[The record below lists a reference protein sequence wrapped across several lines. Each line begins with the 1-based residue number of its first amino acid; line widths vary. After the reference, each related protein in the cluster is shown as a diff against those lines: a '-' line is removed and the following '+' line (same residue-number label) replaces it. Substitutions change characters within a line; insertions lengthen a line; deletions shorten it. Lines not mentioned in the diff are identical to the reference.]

1 MKDRAMV
8 NAKLIQEN
16 TLLKRRI
23 RELEKSESEGKRA
36 EEALRESEEKYR
48 VLFEG
53 STHGILA
60 ANIETKRFAYANPS
74 ICRMLGY
81 SELELLQLRIG
92 DIHPRDSLEQVMI
105 EFGSLIQ
112 GDKTLTSA
120 LPCLR
125 KDGAVFYADISVAE
139 AIIRE
144 RRYIVG
150 FFADV
155 TERKRM
161 ENELI
166 EARKDLEKKVRER
179 TLELENIN
187 TKLATE
193 IDERKTTER
202 ALRESEERYR
212 IVADNTYDWE
222 FWLSPQHD
230 VIYTSPSCERI
241 TGYLPHEFQQDPDLF
256 LQIIHPDDLPKF
268 EEHYCAEY
276 KRDFS
281 SSRELEYR
289 IIHKNGSVRWIS
301 HLCGPVF
308 GNDGVYIGIRGNNRD
323 ITEQKRAEQNLR
335 KSEEKYRDIFNNA
348 IEGIY
353 QSTPEERFLSV
364 NPAFARMCG
373 YASPEEMTANVTN
386 IGQQLYVNPHERE
399 KWKGLLATRG
409 VVENFETQFNR
420 KDGRKIW
427 VSFSAR
433 AVKDGEGNILH
444 YEGAMEDISER
455 KRIEEELQN
464 SEDKFNR
471 AFHSSPVLTAIST
484 IEDGRFLDVNETF
497 LRTLLFSREEVIN
510 KTFLELGIFANPLQR
525 QVIRKMAGKE
535 GYVRNIDVQ
544 VVAKDGHII
553 DALFSVEPLT
563 INNEQCWLAVLVD
576 VTEQKKKE
584 EENLRLERQLRQAQ
598 KMEAIGTLAGG
609 IAHDFNNI
617 LGAISGFTELTLEH
631 VPANSKAK
639 KNLKRIL
646 ASSQRAVDLVSQ
658 ILAFSRQTEKELR
671 PLRLSPI
678 IKDVLKL
685 VRPTTP
691 TTIEIRQDIRAEP
704 DLAMAD
710 ATYIHQMILNL
721 CMNANHAMQKKG
733 GVLSVGLTNE
743 SIVLGDMNHPGLKP
757 GPHLKLTVSDTG
769 EGIEPGIIDKIFDP
783 FFTTKKQ
790 GEGTGLGLAVV
801 HGIVKS
807 LGGEIKVDSRLGQ
820 GTSFQVWLPMLLDS
834 LPENFSERED
844 TVIVRGSGR
853 ILLVDDEEALVE
865 MAKDML
871 ESLGYEI
878 TATKSSIDALEIFRA
893 NPDQFDLV
901 ITDQTM
907 PAMTG
912 MALAQEIMKIRP
924 DTPIILCTGFSST
937 VDAEKARKV
946 GIREFV
952 FKPIIKKK
960 IADSILHILK
970 NSRS

>member
-1 MKDRAMV
+1 MA

-16 TLLKRRI
+16 ALLKQRI
-23 RELEKSESEGKRA
+23 RELEKSESEFLCV
-36 EEALRESEEKYR
+36 EEELRESEEKYR

-60 ANIETKRFAYANPS
+60 ADIETKRFAYANPS
-74 ICRMLGY
+74 ICLMLGY
-81 SELELLQLRIG
+81 SELELRQLGIE
-92 DIHPRDSLEQVMI
+92 DIHPGESLELVKIEFDSLARGE
-105 EFGSLIQ
+105 
-112 GDKTLTSA
+112 KTLSSA

-125 KDGAVFYADISVAE
+125 KDGVVFYADIATTE
-139 AIIRE
+139 AIIHE

-155 TERKRM
+155 TGRKHM

-166 EARKDLEKKVRER
+166 EIRKNLEKKVRER
-179 TLELENIN
+179 TLQLEKIN
-187 TKLATE
+187 AKLAAE

-256 LQIIHPDDLPKF
+256 LRIIHPDDLPRFK
-268 EEHYCAEY
+268 EHYLAEY
-276 KRDFS
+276 KKDFS
-281 SSRELEYR
+281 STRELEHR
-289 IIHKNGSVRWIS
+289 IVHKNGSVRWIG
-301 HLCGPVF
+301 HLCGPAF
-308 GNDGVYIGIRGNNRD
+308 GNDGAYVGIRGSNTD
-323 ITEQKRAEQNLR
+323 ITDQKQAEQDLR
-335 KSEEKYRDIFNNA
+335 ESEEKYRDIFNNA

-353 QSTPEERFLSV
+353 QSTPEERLLSV

-373 YASPEEMTANVTN
+373 YGSPEEMTASITH
-386 IGQQLYVNPHERE
+386 IGQQLYVDPRERE
-399 KWKGLLATRG
+399 KWKRLLAVNG
-409 VVENFETQFNR
+409 VVENFETQFHR

-433 AVKDGEGNILH
+433 TVKDGEGNIRY
-444 YEGAMEDISER
+444 YEGVIEDISKR
-455 KRIEEELQN
+455 KRIEEKLQN
-464 SEDKFNR
+464 SENKFNR

-497 LRTLLFSREEVIN
+497 LRTLLFSRKEVIN

-525 QVIRKMAGKE
+525 QVIRKMVEKK
-535 GYVRNIDVQ
+535 GYVKNIDVQ

-553 DALFSVEPLT
+553 DGLFSAETLN
-563 INNEQCWLAVLVD
+563 INDERCWLTVMVD

-598 KMEAIGTLAGG
+598 KMEALGTLAGG

-617 LGAISGFTELTLEH
+617 LGSISGFSELALEQ
-631 VPANSKAK
+631 VPAGGKAK
-639 KNLKRIL
+639 KYLQRVL
-646 ASSQRAVDLVSQ
+646 ASSRRAVELVSQ
-658 ILAFSRQTEKELR
+658 ILAFSRQTEKKLR
-671 PLRLSPI
+671 PLRLRPI
-678 IKDVLKL
+678 IKEVLKL
-685 VRPTTP
+685 IRATTP
-691 TTIEIRQDIRAEP
+691 TTIDICQNITAEP
-704 DLAMAD
+704 DMVMAD
-710 ATYIHQMILNL
+710 ATYVHQVLLNL

-743 SIVLGDMNHPGLKP
+743 SIVTGDMNHPGLKP
-757 GPHLKLTVSDTG
+757 GPYLKLTVSDTG
-769 EGIEPGIIDKIFDP
+769 DGIDPETIDKIFDP
-783 FFTTKKQ
+783 FFTTKKH

-807 LGGEIKVDSRLGQ
+807 LGGEIKVDSRLDQ
-820 GTSFQVWLPMLLDS
+820 GTSFQVWLPMLSDS
-834 LPENFSERED
+834 LPENFPEEED
-844 TVIVRGSGR
+844 TTIIGGSGR

-871 ESLGYEI
+871 EGLGYEV
-878 TATKSSIDALEIFRA
+878 TATKGSVDALEIFRS
-893 NPDQFDLV
+893 NPDRFDLV

-907 PAMTG
+907 PEMTG

-960 IADSILHILK
+960 IADSVLHILK
-970 NSRS
+970 NARS